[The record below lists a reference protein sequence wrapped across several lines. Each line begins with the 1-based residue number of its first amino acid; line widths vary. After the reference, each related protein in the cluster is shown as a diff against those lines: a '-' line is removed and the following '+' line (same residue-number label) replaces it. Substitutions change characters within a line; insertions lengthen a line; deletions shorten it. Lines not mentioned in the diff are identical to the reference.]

1 MGLLYLKINCWIA
14 DNRKS
19 NMNNFYQMF
28 GSGVLKVNKVLAP
41 KVIVTWKSIRAN
53 SEMWIERLIWLI
65 AQVKNIEFNEK
76 NIALKFKN
84 PLWDSNCGPRY
95 SLSGRQPTE
104 LWRQNSFR
112 HQNCIL
118 ISSRNIRPSKDMQ
131 VLRFGYLASWQIAG
145 NWKFCFVHSS
155 INIHIY
161 IFRETE
167 KVNMMK

>member
-1 MGLLYLKINCWIA
+1 
-14 DNRKS
+14 
-19 NMNNFYQMF
+19 MNNVYRRF
-28 GSGVLKVNKVLAP
+28 GSGILKVDKVISP
-41 KVIVTWKSIRAN
+41 EVIVTWKSTGKFRNVNLTFDLAYSTGQKHLSSMRKILFSN
-53 SEMWIERLIWLI
+53 S
-65 AQVKNIEFNEK
+65 
-76 NIALKFKN
+76 KN

-145 NWKFCFVHSS
+145 NWKFCFVNSS

-167 KVNMMK
+167 IVNMMK